1 MFPSLRRAL
10 VGAAA
15 LALSLSSFAV
25 DTANAYPDQPIKIIV
40 TFPPGGSAD
49 IVIRALQPV
58 LSETLR
64 QTIIIEN
71 KSGAGG
77 NIGIGAVA
85 KSAPDG
91 YTLGVAAAGVLTVNP
106 HLNPAAMPFD
116 PLKDLVPVT
125 MLAEIPF
132 VLVASQQSAITS
144 VADVIAKAKAEPQ
157 GLSIGHGGN
166 GTAMHLTSALFNQK
180 AGVGI
185 QLIAYRGTAP
195 ASVDVLA
202 GHIPLAVLD
211 IPASKQLIIDGKLK
225 ALGVSA
231 AKRVVFLPDVPP
243 LAEQGLSEF
252 ELVGWFGLVAPAG
265 TSPEIVNTLNAA
277 FVKALSDPAA
287 IEKIRVLGAEPAP
300 TSPEAFAKFIRSES
314 AKWGKLIAE
323 TGIKANSSAGHFRKR
338 LSAFDPDQCDGPFAS
353 RSWRAKG
360 LSVAHSESLS
370 HTETRLNRPV
380 RPILRDADG
389 RLPHE
394 SEFLKQLGIRVRE
407 MRALRGMSRRELA
420 RLSGLSERFVA
431 QIEAGKGNVSI
442 VRLLRIA
449 MVFRGDGPAA

>member
-1 MFPSLRRAL
+1 MFPSFRRAF
-10 VGAAA
+10 VGAVAV
-15 LALSLSSFAV
+15 ALSLSSFAI
-25 DTANAYPDQPIKIIV
+25 DAANAYPDQPIKIIV

-116 PLKDLVPVT
+116 PIKDLAPVT

-132 VLVASQQSAITS
+132 VLVASQQSGINS

-180 AGVGI
+180 AGVGV

-211 IPASKQLIIDGKLK
+211 IPASKQLINDGKLK

-231 AKRVVFLPDVPP
+231 AKRVTFLPDVPP
-243 LAEQGLSEF
+243 LADQGLSEF
-252 ELVGWFGLVAPAG
+252 ESVGWFGLVAPAG
-265 TSPEIVNTLNAA
+265 TSPEIVDTLNAA

-314 AKWGKLIAE
+314 EKWGKLIAE
-323 TGIKANSSAGHFRKR
+323 TGIK
-338 LSAFDPDQCDGPFAS
+338 
-353 RSWRAKG
+353 
-360 LSVAHSESLS
+360 SE
-370 HTETRLNRPV
+370 
-380 RPILRDADG
+380 
-389 RLPHE
+389 
-394 SEFLKQLGIRVRE
+394 
-407 MRALRGMSRRELA
+407 
-420 RLSGLSERFVA
+420 
-431 QIEAGKGNVSI
+431 
-442 VRLLRIA
+442 
-449 MVFRGDGPAA
+449 

>member
-1 MFPSLRRAL
+1 MFPSIWRAL
-10 VGAAA
+10 TGALVAA
-15 LALSLSSFAV
+15 LPLTLSAIE
-25 DTANAYPDQPIKIIV
+25 TANAYPDQPIKIIV

-71 KSGAGG
+71 KAGAGG

-85 KSAPDG
+85 KAAPDG

-106 HLNPAAMPFD
+106 HLNPAAMSFD
-116 PLKDLVPVT
+116 PIKDLAPVT

-132 VLVASQQSAITS
+132 VLVASQQSEITS
-144 VADVIAKAKAEPQ
+144 VTDLIAKAKAQPQ

-166 GTAMHLTSALFNQK
+166 GTAMHLTSALINQK

-211 IPASKQLIIDGKLK
+211 IPASKQLINDGKLK

-252 ELVGWFGLVAPAG
+252 ESVGWFGVVAPAG
-265 TSPEIVNTLNAA
+265 TPPEIISTLNAA

-300 TSPEAFAKFIRSES
+300 SSPEDFAKFIQSES

-323 TGIKANSSAGHFRKR
+323 TGIKG
-338 LSAFDPDQCDGPFAS
+338 
-353 RSWRAKG
+353 
-360 LSVAHSESLS
+360 E
-370 HTETRLNRPV
+370 
-380 RPILRDADG
+380 
-389 RLPHE
+389 
-394 SEFLKQLGIRVRE
+394 
-407 MRALRGMSRRELA
+407 
-420 RLSGLSERFVA
+420 
-431 QIEAGKGNVSI
+431 
-442 VRLLRIA
+442 
-449 MVFRGDGPAA
+449 

>member
-1 MFPSLRRAL
+1 MFPSFRRAY
-10 VGAAA
+10 VAAFA
-15 LALSLSSFAV
+15 AALSLSSSAI
-25 DTANAYPDQPIKIIV
+25 DAANAYPDQPIKIIV

-58 LSETLR
+58 LSETLS

-71 KSGAGG
+71 KAGAGG

-116 PLKDLVPVT
+116 PLKDLAPVS

-211 IPASKQLIIDGKLK
+211 IPASKQLINDGKLK

-252 ELVGWFGLVAPAG
+252 ESVGWFGVVAPAG
-265 TSPEIVNTLNAA
+265 TPPDIVNTLNAA

-300 TSPEAFAKFIRSES
+300 SSPEAFAKFIQSES

-323 TGIKANSSAGHFRKR
+323 TGIKA
-338 LSAFDPDQCDGPFAS
+338 
-353 RSWRAKG
+353 
-360 LSVAHSESLS
+360 E
-370 HTETRLNRPV
+370 
-380 RPILRDADG
+380 
-389 RLPHE
+389 
-394 SEFLKQLGIRVRE
+394 
-407 MRALRGMSRRELA
+407 
-420 RLSGLSERFVA
+420 
-431 QIEAGKGNVSI
+431 
-442 VRLLRIA
+442 
-449 MVFRGDGPAA
+449 